1 MRRTLIA
8 ASSLALVT
16 AGAFA
21 LPSVSQAVSGT
32 GVYGTWTATAGVGGT
47 GEVTFAG
54 TTFPSATFTSTVG
67 TQSVASSATLTS
79 TTPFGQ
85 MYGSSSGKT
94 YLSVGVPST
103 SGTVTLTFASAPA
116 AGIWGFA
123 LGDVDAESVAI
134 TARDASGNAI
144 NVSAWYQQ
152 SFNYVTGQT
161 DAPTWNSATGTIVG
175 NVNDTNGASAWF
187 SPKAAVK
194 TITFTSTRLSGI
206 PSYQIWIATDKPS
219 ASAAASAAS
228 TSASPTASA
237 SASASPSASASTSAS
252 TSPSASASATASAVA
267 ICTSTDTALVNGSF
281 EQPSIPAK
289 SYRQIVDTE
298 VPGWNTTATDKKI
311 EIWSDG
317 YGGVSSPSGSQFA
330 ELNATQDSE
339 LYQEVA
345 TVPGQKLV
353 WSLYHRARG
362 AGSVGDTM
370 YVNIGAPNATPNST
384 TTINDALTAGWVL
397 HTGTYV
403 VPAGQTSTRFGFESG
418 PTASK
423 NKSIGNFL
431 DHIYFTTESCI
442 TPEATK
448 PPVNPPA
455 ATPTPTPTVV
465 PKPTETIT
473 PDLPEPIPAP
483 IDESVV
489 IVPGDLPG
497 VPDDAEAIDVKD
509 PEHGKAVIEDGQV
522 IYTPDPTY
530 DGPVELVIIVKERD
544 GTVAEVDVPLE
555 TGKAQHAVNLTLPD
569 ELHKGVNVVL
579 SKPVRTNAKQTAK
592 SVVTC
597 IPVKRMKPIGD
608 IVACR
613 VVTSGGKV
621 IVKSSS
627 AAKVTV
633 TLTAPAKGKYLA
645 YRQVATY
652 RIR

>member
-8 ASSLALVT
+8 VSSLALVT
-16 AGAFA
+16 AGAFV

-47 GEVTFAG
+47 GNVTFAG

-67 TQSVASSATLTS
+67 TQSVASSATLTGS
-79 TTPFGQ
+79 TPFGQ
-85 MYGSSSGKT
+85 VYGTSSGKT
-94 YLSVGVPST
+94 YLSVTVPS
-103 SGTVTLTFASAPA
+103 SPGTVTLTFASSPT
-116 AGIWGFA
+116 AGVWGFA
-123 LGDVDAESVAI
+123 LGDVDAESVTI
-134 TARDASGNAI
+134 TAQDASGNPL
-144 NVSAWYQQ
+144 NVSGWYQTSVNYASGQ
-152 SFNYVTGQT
+152 SDV
-161 DAPTWNSATGTIVG
+161 PTWNSGTSTIVG
-175 NVNDTNGASAWF
+175 NTVDTSGASAWF
-187 SPKAAVK
+187 SPTSAVK
-194 TITFTSTRLSGI
+194 SMTFTSTRLSGI
-206 PSYQIWIATDKPS
+206 PSYQLWLATDRPAPTPPAPPAEPETSQPTTSSSPS
-219 ASAAASAAS
+219 D
-228 TSASPTASA
+228 TAT
-237 SASASPSASASTSAS
+237 ASPSASASPS
-252 TSPSASASATASAVA
+252 TSASASSAEI
-267 ICTSTDTALVNGSF
+267 ICSSTDTALLNGSF
-281 EQPSIPAK
+281 EEPSIPAK
-289 SYRQIVDTE
+289 SYRQIIDTS
-298 VPGWNTTATDKKI
+298 VPGWNTTATDRKI
-311 EIWSDG
+311 EIWSNG
-317 YGGVSSPSGSQFA
+317 YGGVSSPSGNQFA

-339 LYQEVA
+339 LYQEVE

-455 ATPTPTPTVV
+455 ETPTPPPTVV

-555 TGKAQHAVNLTLPD
+555 TGKDQHALNLTLPD

-579 SKPVRTNAKQTAK
+579 SKPVRTNAKQIAK
-592 SVVTC
+592 SLVTC
-597 IPVKRMKPIGD
+597 IPLNRMKPVGD

-645 YRQVATY
+645 YRQIATY

>member
-8 ASSLALVT
+8 VSALALVT
-16 AGAFA
+16 TGAFA
-21 LPSVSQAVSGT
+21 LPAVSQAVSGT
-32 GVYGTWTATAGVGGT
+32 GVYGNWTATGGVGGT
-47 GEVTFAG
+47 GDVTFPS
-54 TTFPSATFTSTVG
+54 TTFPSGTFTSTGG
-67 TQSVASSATLTS
+67 TQSVASSATLTG

-85 MYGSSSGKT
+85 VYGSSSGKT

-103 SGTVTLTFASAPA
+103 PGTVTLTFASAPA

-134 TARDASGNAI
+134 TARDASGNA
-144 NVSAWYQQ
+144 VSVASWYQQ
-152 SFNYVTGQT
+152 SFNYVSGQN
-161 DAPTWNSATGTIVG
+161 DVPTWNAGTGTIVG
-175 NVNDTNGASAWF
+175 NVNDSNGASAWF
-187 SPKAAVK
+187 SPKSAVK
-194 TITFTSTRLSGI
+194 TITFTSTKLSGI
-206 PSYQIWIATDKPS
+206 PSYQIWIATDKAAATPS
-219 ASAAASAAS
+219 ASAASAS
-228 TSASPTASA
+228 TSPSST
-237 SASASPSASASTSAS
+237 ASPSASATSSATAS
-252 TSPSASASATASAVA
+252 ASASASATASAAA

-281 EQPSIPAK
+281 ELPSIPAK

-317 YGGVSSPSGSQFA
+317 YGGVSSPSGKQFA

-345 TVPGQKLV
+345 TIPGQKLV

-362 AGSVGDTM
+362 AGASGDTM
-370 YVNIGAPNATPNST
+370 YVNIGAPNAAPNST
-384 TTINDALTAGWVL
+384 TTINDPLTDGWVL
-397 HTGTYV
+397 HTGSYV

-431 DHIYFTTESCI
+431 DHIFFTTESCI

-448 PPVNPPA
+448 PPVNPV
-455 ATPTPTPTVV
+455 TPTPTPTPIVTA
-465 PKPTETIT
+465 KPTETIT

-483 IDESVV
+483 IEESTV

-497 VPDDAEAIDVKD
+497 VPDDAEAIDVED

-544 GTVAEVDVPLE
+544 GTIAAVEVPLE
-555 TGKAQHAVNLTLPD
+555 TGKDQHAVNLTLPD
-569 ELHKGVNVVL
+569 ELHKGVNVVI
-579 SKPVRTNAKQTAK
+579 SKPVRTNAKQIAATAVK
-592 SVVTC
+592 C
-597 IPVKRMKPIGD
+597 IPAYRLKPIGD
-608 IVACR
+608 IVACT
-613 VVTSGGKV
+613 VVRSGGKV
-621 IVKSSS
+621 IVKTSS

-633 TLTAPAKGKYLA
+633 TLSAPAKGKYLA
-645 YRQVATY
+645 YREVVTY